1 MKKSGSDVFEINLDG
16 VQTVQSYYF
25 TRTQLPML
33 SICKSNIQFNL
44 QALEALQ
51 KCKAIRMLVN
61 KDAQHI
67 LIRPVHPRSK
77 DAILWTNPEAKT
89 NMSPELECG
98 LFLKQLY
105 NAWDWNPEY
114 RYQTGGR
121 ILHSDKQAMLLF
133 DFSEYE
139 VWDEFTQVK
148 GIHPGFLEESKT
160 GGTVE

>member
-1 MKKSGSDVFEINLDG
+1 MKESGLDIFEILDEF
-16 VQTVQSYYF
+16 QTSQSDYF

-33 SICKSNIQFNL
+33 SICKSNMQFNL

-51 KCKAIRMLVN
+51 RCKSIRMLVN
-61 KDAQHI
+61 KDTQHI
-67 LIRPVHPRSK
+67 LIRPAHTRSK
-77 DAILWTNPEAKT
+77 DAILWTNPDANI
-89 NMSPELECG
+89 NMPPKLECG

-160 GGTVE
+160 GGTVK